1 LGQSAGR
8 SSADRSTGDTILPIG
23 KEGKMADP
31 IAYHIVAKDD
41 KGNLAYEGYVKPD
54 SARLIA
60 KSLKEELFTVS
71 VDAVDSLP
79 EGVDLA

>member
-1 LGQSAGR
+1 
-8 SSADRSTGDTILPIG
+8 
-23 KEGKMADP
+23 MADP

-54 SARLIA
+54 SARLTA